1 MPSLRALLTPRHS
14 TVALLCGGL
23 LAGAIGVALGVRLQP
38 FPSADAGHPSAAV
51 GQNLAAP
58 VATSPDAD
66 FDSTWRQLAALPASP
81 ARDAA
86 QFAALRG
93 WASVAPDAAANW
105 SLRRPLGER
114 GADIGA
120 VLEATAR
127 DPAVALRLAVRL
139 VRDDP
144 ELAHDHGCSLV
155 FALAHRGD
163 FTEAAAF
170 AMQGFSDHREAWLA
184 TAFSVWTEHQP
195 QTAVAA
201 ALALPN
207 AADRDAATQA
217 VLIRWAALDPHSLA
231 DFARNLPSEDTRR
244 SALGSALSE
253 WANQDLAAASVWLNQ
268 LEPSPDFDA
277 GVAAVA
283 TREPLV
289 TYRPDTAVNW
299 AESIFDPTLRV
310 QTLTRIVNEWARV
323 DRVAAQHYAETSRA
337 VGASDRQSLLAGL
350 ALPSEL

>member
-1 MPSLRALLTPRHS
+1 MSSLRARFTPRHS
-14 TVALLCGGL
+14 TAVLLGGGML
-23 LAGAIGVALGVRLQP
+23 VGVIGVALGTRLQP
-38 FPSADAGHPSAAV
+38 FPSAAAGHPSAAV
-51 GQNLAAP
+51 EQNLAAP

-81 ARDAA
+81 ARDEA

-93 WASVAPDAAANW
+93 WASVASDAAANW
-105 SLRRPLGER
+105 SLQRPLGER
-114 GADIGA
+114 GADIDA

-127 DPAVALRLAVRL
+127 DPAVALRLAARL

-155 FALAHRGD
+155 YALAHRGD
-163 FTEAAAF
+163 FADAAAF
-170 AMQGFSDHREAWLA
+170 AAQGSSEHREAWLA
-184 TAFSVWTEHQP
+184 TAYSVWTEHQP

-201 ALALPN
+201 ALTLSN
-207 AADRDAATQA
+207 TTDREAATQA
-217 VLIRWAALDPHSLA
+217 VVTRWATLDPHGLA
-231 DFARNLPSEDTRR
+231 DFARGLPSEDARR
-244 SALGSALSE
+244 TALGSALSE

-268 LEPSPDFDA
+268 LEPHPDFDA

-299 AESIFDPTLRV
+299 AESIFDPTIRI

-323 DRVAAQHYAETSRA
+323 DRVAARHYVETSRA
-337 VGASDRQSLLAGL
+337 VGVGDRQSLLASL
-350 ALPSEL
+350 ALPSEP